1 VNNLTINCKV
11 FRINMTSED
20 EKRDTE
26 HLNKFFEENPIISI
40 KEEFVRGKV
49 DRWLIFVTF
58 YKTEMNNIEVQNNTP
73 DNRETY
79 KVIKRKSEDEV
90 SNENESI
97 IDEDLKKKFLEWRK
111 DRSLSE
117 GVPLYRIITNSAID
131 ELIKNNP
138 SQVGKL
144 HMIKGIGMI
153 TQEKYGSE
161 IIGIIQSHKKGE

>member
-1 VNNLTINCKV
+1 MNNLKINCKV

-26 HLNKFFEENPIISI
+26 HLNRFLEENPIISI
-40 KEEFVRGKV
+40 KEEFIRGKV
-49 DRWLIFVTF
+49 DRWLVFVTF
-58 YKTEMNNIEVQNNTP
+58 YKTGNFIIENKNIDENK
-73 DNRETY
+73 ETY
-79 KVIKRKSEDEV
+79 KIIKRKDDHDAEDDVEFV
-90 SNENESI
+90 V
-97 IDEDLKKKFLEWRK
+97 DEDLKRKFLEWRK
-111 DRSLSE
+111 EHSLNE

-131 ELIKNNP
+131 ELIKNSP

>member
-1 VNNLTINCKV
+1 VNNLTTNCKV

-26 HLNKFFEENPIISI
+26 HLNKFLEENPIISI

-58 YKTEMNNIEVQNNTP
+58 YKTEMNNIEVQNNTS

-90 SNENESI
+90 LDENESVV
-97 IDEDLKKKFLEWRK
+97 DEDLKKKFLEWRK
-111 DRSLSE
+111 DRSLNE